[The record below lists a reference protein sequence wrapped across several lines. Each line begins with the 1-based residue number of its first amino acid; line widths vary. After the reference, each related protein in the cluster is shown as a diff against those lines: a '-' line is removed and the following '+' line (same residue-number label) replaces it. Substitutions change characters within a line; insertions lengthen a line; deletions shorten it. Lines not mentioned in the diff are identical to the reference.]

1 MSTEL
6 AIVITV
12 IICSIIQS
20 FFGVGLLVFGTP
32 VLLLLGVPFQ
42 QALIYLLPCSIFV
55 SALQVVEGWS
65 LIQIKQKIFFLMLPS
80 ILVGVFLIFYLE
92 KKLNARIPIG
102 ILLLVTTFL
111 RLTSIGRTL
120 LKEFFQKRENL
131 SLISIGLI
139 HGLTNMG
146 GSLLTIY
153 ASNVFRGKNVLR
165 ANIALIYLL
174 MASTQMAYLTVMH
187 NDLMNSLLFLIVPLS
202 GCIFLL
208 LGNRIFRIQKNTDQ
222 FYQNLLSGFILLLA
236 LLMLT

>member
-1 MSTEL
+1 
-6 AIVITV
+6 
-12 IICSIIQS
+12 
-20 FFGVGLLVFGTP
+20 
-32 VLLLLGVPFQ
+32 
-42 QALIYLLPCSIFV
+42 
-55 SALQVVEGWS
+55 
-65 LIQIKQKIFFLMLPS
+65 MLPS